1 MPSRLLDATID
12 GMIDWIGFDADDTL
26 WHNEHHYADARRRY
40 DRILQESAAVNG
52 HGLPADLEDIIHEV
66 EVGNLPLYGYG
77 ITSFVMSLIEVAI
90 RVTDGRITG
99 REIAQIQALARQMV
113 SAEVELLDAVQ
124 ETLDT
129 LSAEF
134 PLVLITKG
142 DLLHQQEKVARSGI
156 DHYFEHIEVVS
167 EKTPETYARVLR
179 RVGVAP
185 EGFVMVGNSMRSDI
199 LPVVAIGGRGVYVP
213 NDQTWHFENA
223 DLPPEAAGRV
233 IETTMAGVPGALRAL
248 AAPD

>member
-1 MPSRLLDATID
+1 MSIN
-12 GMIDWIGFDADDTL
+12 WIGFDADDTL

-40 DRILQESAAVNG
+40 DRILQKSAAVNG
-52 HGLPADLEDIIHEV
+52 HGLPDDLEDIIHEV

-90 RVTDGRITG
+90 RVTDGHISG
-99 REIAQIQALARQMV
+99 REIGEIQAIARQMV
-113 SAEVELLDAVQ
+113 SAEVELLEAVE
-124 ETLDT
+124 ETLAE
-129 LSAEF
+129 LSTVY

-156 DHYFEHIEVVS
+156 DHYFEHVEVVS

-179 RVGVAP
+179 RIGVAS
-185 EGFVMVGNSMRSDI
+185 ERFVMVGNSMRSDI
-199 LPVVAIGGRGVYVP
+199 LPVVALGGRGVYVP

-223 DLPPEAAGRV
+223 DLPPDAAGRV
-233 IETTMAGVPGALRAL
+233 VETTMAGVPGVIRSLGEAGVA
-248 AAPD
+248 